1 MLLVLLLAVASLVVF
16 LVPNEKDG
24 QVYQPVNPEKTIEL
38 AESVTQSAET
48 VKTVSLNTSRSVA
61 VQKTLDRDKVLEVY
75 DEQGLNEALRFLEE
89 ANFDRKNRQTALLML
104 LRIAGIKDFNAVAAM
119 VNDVSMSQTHRSMV
133 ISNLMVNWKPSEE
146 GYRWAEDNLEGRSKY
161 DALSLSLQEI
171 ASENVELASELLDG
185 YRDSP
190 ELYNRM
196 LSNLLIGVSSNDI
209 DGALDFI
216 SSAVL
221 EKDRVSAFAMIST
234 RLVEQDE
241 VKAEHIL
248 RQHPDDAALLQ
259 LAHKLALKKFAQG
272 PNDAVNFLMSLE
284 EGPSKAR
291 AVRTTVFEWANVDPD
306 GLKQFF
312 DDASPAV
319 QSEMA
324 AAASKVYSLQSID
337 ETSDWISS
345 NSDESVRRKM
355 FPGLLHELLKESEES
370 AVEWAASLPNVE
382 DKIFS
387 MGLLEQWTSAGL
399 EGRLARRKYI
409 RADWEDGYYFQPNL
423 YHQHNGKVHR
433 H

>member
-1 MLLVLLLAVASLVVF
+1 MLLVVLLAVASLVVF
-16 LVPNEKDG
+16 LVPNVKDR
-24 QVYQPVNPEKTIEL
+24 QIYHPVKPEKAIEL

-48 VKTVSLNTSRSVA
+48 VKTVSLDTSRSVA
-61 VQKTLDRDKVLEVY
+61 VQKILDRDKVLEGY

-89 ANFDRKNRQTALLML
+89 ANFDRKNRQTALLIL

-185 YRDSP
+185 YRNSP

-248 RQHPDDAALLQ
+248 RQHPDDAVLRN
-259 LAHKLALKKFAQG
+259 LAHELALKKFAQG
-272 PNDAVNFLMSLE
+272 PNDAVNFLISLE
-284 EGPSKAR
+284 EGPSR
-291 AVRTTVFEWANVDPD
+291 
-306 GLKQFF
+306 Q
-312 DDASPAV
+312 
-319 QSEMA
+319 
-324 AAASKVYSLQSID
+324 
-337 ETSDWISS
+337 
-345 NSDESVRRKM
+345 
-355 FPGLLHELLKESEES
+355 EL
-370 AVEWAASLPNVE
+370 
-382 DKIFS
+382 
-387 MGLLEQWTSAGL
+387 
-399 EGRLARRKYI
+399 
-409 RADWEDGYYFQPNL
+409 
-423 YHQHNGKVHR
+423 
-433 H
+433 